1 MINKIFDL
9 LVKSG
14 HKEDEK
20 EIERIILRMTYDV

>member
-14 HKEDEK
+14 YKEDEK